1 MIRVLYLLN
10 YAGEGGTERYVELL
24 ARDMGEK
31 GLVQPFFAYNQDG
44 LLVKRLEAM
53 GVPCRRLE
61 MKGRFDRKAARAL
74 AALCRE
80 WKIDLIHCH
89 YLREHYIALLAK
101 KLCRGVKVVYTNHII
116 VKNDPVT
123 RLTNRLLDGWQ
134 DQMIAVCNMGKAQLV
149 ANGWSGDRIRVVFNG
164 VNPALWA
171 GGREYSTLR
180 RELNIPDDRFVLLCV
195 GRFDDYK
202 RQDFLLR
209 SLKELADG
217 TDTPFTL
224 VLAGNGPKQA
234 ECEALAQSLGL
245 GDKVRFLGYRTD
257 VKNLYHGSDLY
268 VSCSRWEALSFVILE
283 AMAAGLPV
291 VATNVGG
298 TPDLV
303 NQKTGCGL
311 LVDFEDTKGM
321 AAAIRRFMEEPE
333 LRRQCGAQ
341 ARQAVHTY
349 FEMSKMVEATY
360 TVYEKALH
368 PGAKE

>member
-24 ARDMGEK
+24 ARDMREK
-31 GLVQPFFAYNQDG
+31 GLIQPYFVYNQGG
-44 LLVKRLEAM
+44 LLVERLEAM
-53 GVPCRRLE
+53 GVSCRRLE

-74 AALCRE
+74 ADLCRE
-80 WKIDLIHCH
+80 WRIDLLHCH

-101 KLCRGVKVVYTNHII
+101 KRYRKMKVVYTNHII

-123 RLTNRLLDGWQ
+123 RLTNRLLDRWQ
-134 DQMIAVCNMGKAQLV
+134 DQMIAVCNMGKAQLE
-149 ANGWSGDRIRVVFNG
+149 ANGWKGDRIQVIFNG
-164 VNPALWA
+164 VDPQLWQGSRA
-171 GGREYSTLR
+171 DSILR
-180 RELNIPDDRFVLLCV
+180 RELGIPEDRFVLLCV

-202 RQDFLLR
+202 RQDFLIR
-209 SLKELADG
+209 SLKELADS
-217 TDTPFTL
+217 TNLPFAL

-234 ECEALAQSLGL
+234 DCEALVKSLGL
-245 GDKVRFLGYRTD
+245 ERQVYFTGYRTD

-303 NQKTGCGL
+303 NQKTGCGQ
-311 LVDFEDTKGM
+311 LVEFEDTKGM
-321 AAAIRRFMEEPE
+321 AETIRRFMEEPD
-333 LRRQCGAQ
+333 LRRQCGARAQ
-341 ARQAVHTY
+341 QAVHTY
-349 FEMSKMVEATY
+349 FEMGKMVDATY
-360 TVYEKALH
+360 AVYQKALH
-368 PGAKE
+368 PGLKE